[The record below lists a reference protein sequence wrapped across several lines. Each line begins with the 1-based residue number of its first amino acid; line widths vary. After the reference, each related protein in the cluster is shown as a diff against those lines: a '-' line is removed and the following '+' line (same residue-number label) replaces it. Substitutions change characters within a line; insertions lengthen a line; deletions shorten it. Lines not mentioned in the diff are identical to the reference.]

1 MNIPAVSIIMPSFNS
16 EKTIQA
22 AIESVRAQTYSN
34 WELIISDDNS
44 SDSTVKIVEKTCCMN
59 PASF

>member
-22 AIESVRAQTYSN
+22 AIESVRAQTYSS

-44 SDSTVKIVEKTCCMN
+44 VMLPTY
-59 PASF
+59 